1 MANFLRIKS
10 VKKLQQ
16 ILRDRGQM
24 AVTGRMKCFFIA
36 YTYKGIYTMEIDF
49 DPLFWEIAER
59 KPNSFYCNG
68 LLPVL
73 KGGKVFA

>member
-1 MANFLRIKS
+1 M
-10 VKKLQQ
+10 KKEHRYYYQ
-16 ILRDRGQM
+16 IQGQM

-59 KPNSFYCNG
+59 KLNSFYCNG
-68 LLPVL
+68 LLPVF